1 MSIQIQSLKYN
12 VLSSI
17 KLMLIT
23 YGLRWIVDFKP

>member
-23 YGLRWIVDFKP
+23 YELRWIVDFKP

>member
-23 YGLRWIVDFKP
+23 HGLRWIADFKP